1 MVPFTGYG
9 LGLTRKC
16 EFQNATPQHKSE
28 DVNVAVLLRVIT
40 EPKDVQ
46 ALYTNASDHAK
57 ASAANTGWLLSQI
70 MGQGAGLINGQR
82 WINLRKELDKHFSH
96 KVSLTMV
103 DTLNEH
109 AKAYVQNMVQYSLP
123 DRLEKDS
130 KQRFVVNAAQAL
142 TRYPYY
148 EIANM
153 FYSNLNQ
160 QEIDRLWDLGQLF
173 TKAFAR
179 VIDGGINRSRL
190 TKWLNTEDW
199 KLTKTYIDQW
209 EEFNAAAYKRRVDAG
224 INDQVVELFQAAE
237 AGKVDREEV
246 LQTLAESLFANLD
259 VTTHVMT
266 SCIILLADNTMVT
279 ENLRKEF
286 AEHASDIDTY
296 LGKKDTLLHYC
307 LLESLRLQP
316 VLSYS
321 FPEKPPREKVLGGYR
336 IPKDVS
342 QSESAASMRSGY
354 HANLFPMQMTC
365 VVDAHAINIRN
376 PFWGS
381 DSREYRPS
389 RFFSIPQ
396 TKVSRPRAKADV
408 HIATSL
414 ESAAAD
420 VDIFTQLRYNLQ
432 AFGYGPRKCLGNN
445 ISDKMVHALVYQ
457 LFTQYDLVVRPNM
470 KKENDYYFKT
480 DKTNWLGLFDVEL
493 EMKRRTL

>member
-1 MVPFTGYG
+1 MGNFELGSLDMQFVAIASANFGFDLQCETEFPHSLGLNIADTEEALLSRIYRIPSLDGGANIKGPPFTFWDGQMTEKFLSARERSYEWQA
-9 LGLTRKC
+9 K
-16 EFQNATPQHKSE
+16 
-28 DVNVAVLLRVIT
+28 VIT

-82 WINLRKELDKHFSH
+82 WINLRKELDPHFSH
-96 KVSLTMV
+96 KVSLNMV
-103 DTLNEH
+103 GNLNEH
-109 AKAYVQNMVQYSLP
+109 ARVYVRDMGQYSLS
-123 DRLEKDS
+123 DRLEKNGS
-130 KQRFVVNAAQAL
+130 ERFVVNAAQAL

-153 FYSNLNQ
+153 FYSNLNK

-173 TKAFAR
+173 TKAFAS
-179 VIDGGINRSRL
+179 VIDGGINRSSL
-190 TKWLNTEDW
+190 TKWFNTDAW
-199 KLTKTYIDQW
+199 KMTKTYIDQW
-209 EEFNAAAYKRRVDAG
+209 GEFNASAVKRRVEAG
-224 INDQVVELFQAAE
+224 INDQVVSLFAAAE

-266 SCIILLADNTMVT
+266 SCVILLADNTAVT
-279 ENLRKEF
+279 EDLRREF
-286 AEHASDIDTY
+286 SQHANDIDTY

-321 FPEKPPREKVLGGYR
+321 FPEKPPREKILGGYR
-336 IPKDVS
+336 IPKD
-342 QSESAASMRSGY
+342 
-354 HANLFPMQMTC
+354 
-365 VVDAHAINIRN
+365 
-376 PFWGS
+376 
-381 DSREYRPS
+381 
-389 RFFSIPQ
+389 
-396 TKVSRPRAKADV
+396 
-408 HIATSL
+408 
-414 ESAAAD
+414 
-420 VDIFTQLRYNLQ
+420 LRYNFQ

-480 DKTNWLGLFDVEL
+480 DKANWLGLFDVEL
-493 EMKRRTL
+493 EMKTRV

>member
-16 EFQNATPQHKSE
+16 EFQDAIPQPKSE
-28 DVNVAVLLRVIT
+28 DINVAVLLRVIT

-82 WINLRKELDKHFSH
+82 WINLRKELDRHFSH

-130 KQRFVVNAAQAL
+130 KERFVVNAAQAL

-190 TKWLNTEDW
+190 TKWLNTDDW

-266 SCIILLADNTMVT
+266 SCVILLADNSKVT
-279 ENLRKEF
+279 EDLRKEF
-286 AEHASDIDTY
+286 AENASDIDTY

-321 FPEKPPREKVLGGYR
+321 FPEKPPREKILGGYR

-342 QSESAASMRSGY
+342 QGVFA
-354 HANLFPMQMTC
+354 
-365 VVDAHAINIRN
+365 
-376 PFWGS
+376 
-381 DSREYRPS
+381 
-389 RFFSIPQ
+389 
-396 TKVSRPRAKADV
+396 VS
-408 HIATSL
+408 L
-414 ESAAAD
+414 
-420 VDIFTQLRYNLQ
+420 
-432 AFGYGPRKCLGNN
+432 
-445 ISDKMVHALVYQ
+445 
-457 LFTQYDLVVRPNM
+457 
-470 KKENDYYFKT
+470 
-480 DKTNWLGLFDVEL
+480 
-493 EMKRRTL
+493 

>member
-1 MVPFTGYG
+1 
-9 LGLTRKC
+9 
-16 EFQNATPQHKSE
+16 
-28 DVNVAVLLRVIT
+28 
-40 EPKDVQ
+40 
-46 ALYTNASDHAK
+46 
-57 ASAANTGWLLSQI
+57 

-82 WINLRKELDKHFSH
+82 WINLRKELDRHFTH
-96 KVSLTMV
+96 KASLTMV
-103 DTLNEH
+103 GNLNEH
-109 AKAYVQNMVQYSLP
+109 AKTYVQNMVQYSLP
-123 DRLEKDS
+123 DESEKNGN
-130 KQRFVVNAAQAL
+130 KRFMVNAAHAL

-160 QEIDRLWDLGQLF
+160 QEIDRLWDLGELF

-190 TKWLNTEDW
+190 TKWLNTDDW

-209 EEFNAAAYKRRVDAG
+209 EEFNASAYKRRVDAG
-224 INDQVVELFQAAE
+224 IKDQVVDLFQAAE

-266 SCIILLADNTMVT
+266 SCVILLADNAMVT
-279 ENLRKEF
+279 KDLRKEF
-286 AEHASDIDTY
+286 AEHADDIDAY

-321 FPEKPPREKVLGGYR
+321 FPEKPPREKILGGYR

-342 QSESAASMRSGY
+342 RRNSSIFSFSDCR
-354 HANLFPMQMTC
+354 ANWFPMQMTC

-381 DSREYRPS
+381 DSREYRPG

-396 TKVSRPRAKADV
+396 TKVGRPRP
-408 HIATSL
+408 
-414 ESAAAD
+414 E
-420 VDIFTQLRYNLQ
+420 QLL
-432 AFGYGPRKCLGNN
+432 
-445 ISDKMVHALVYQ
+445 ISPPARVC
-457 LFTQYDLVVRPNM
+457 PS
-470 KKENDYYFKT
+470 
-480 DKTNWLGLFDVEL
+480 
-493 EMKRRTL
+493 

>member
-1 MVPFTGYG
+1 MSGRRSMVQYTEFG
-9 LGLTRKC
+9 LAPTRKC
-16 EFQNATPQHKSE
+16 EFQHATPQPGSGGA
-28 DVNVAVLLRVIT
+28 NVAAPLRVIT

-82 WINLRKELDKHFSH
+82 WINLRKELDRHFSH

-103 DTLNEH
+103 GTLNEN
-109 AKAYVQNMVQYSLP
+109 AKAYVQNMVQYSIA
-123 DRLEKDS
+123 DRLEKNG
-130 KQRFVVNAAQAL
+130 KERFVVNAAQAL

-153 FYSNLNQ
+153 FYSDLNQ
-160 QEIDRLWDLGQLF
+160 QEMDRLWDLGQLF

-190 TKWLNTEDW
+190 TKWLNTDDW
-199 KLTKTYIDQW
+199 KLTKSYIDQW
-209 EEFNAAAYKRRVDAG
+209 EEFNASAFKRRIDAG

-266 SCIILLADNTMVT
+266 SCIILLADNAAVT
-279 ENLRKEF
+279 EDLRREF
-286 AEHASDIDTY
+286 SEHAADIDAY

-321 FPEKPPREKVLGGYR
+321 FPEKPPREKILGGYR

-342 QSESAASMRSGY
+342 RRD
-354 HANLFPMQMTC
+354 F
-365 VVDAHAINIRN
+365 
-376 PFWGS
+376 
-381 DSREYRPS
+381 
-389 RFFSIPQ
+389 
-396 TKVSRPRAKADV
+396 
-408 HIATSL
+408 
-414 ESAAAD
+414 
-420 VDIFTQLRYNLQ
+420 
-432 AFGYGPRKCLGNN
+432 
-445 ISDKMVHALVYQ
+445 YQ
-457 LFTQYDLVVRPNM
+457 
-470 KKENDYYFKT
+470 
-480 DKTNWLGLFDVEL
+480 
-493 EMKRRTL
+493 

>member
-1 MVPFTGYG
+1 MVLFTEYG
-9 LGLTRKC
+9 SARIRKC
-16 EFQNATPQHKSE
+16 EFQRAAPRFKSIS
-28 DVNVAVLLRVIT
+28 VNTAAAWRVIT

-82 WINLRKELDKHFSH
+82 WINLRKELDRHFSH
-96 KVSLTMV
+96 KMSLNMV
-103 DTLNEH
+103 GTLNEH
-109 AKAYVQNMVQYSLP
+109 AKTYVQNMVQYSIA
-123 DRLEKDS
+123 DRLEKNGNE
-130 KQRFVVNAAQAL
+130 RFVVNAAQAL

-160 QEIDRLWDLGQLF
+160 QETDRLWDLGQLF
-173 TKAFAR
+173 TKAFAS
-179 VIDGGINRSRL
+179 VIDGGINRSKL
-190 TKWLNTEDW
+190 TKWLNTDAW

-209 EEFNAAAYKRRVDAG
+209 EEFNASAFKRRVDAG
-224 INDQVVELFQAAE
+224 INDQVVALFQAAE
-237 AGKVDREEV
+237 AGKVGREEV

-266 SCIILLADNTMVT
+266 SCVILLADNTMVT
-279 ENLRKEF
+279 EDLRREF
-286 AEHASDIDTY
+286 AEHADDIDTY

-321 FPEKPPREKVLGGYR
+321 FPEKPPREKILGGYR
-336 IPKDVS
+336 IPKD
-342 QSESAASMRSGY
+342 
-354 HANLFPMQMTC
+354 MTC

-389 RFFSIPQ
+389 RFFSIPA
-396 TKVSRPRAKADV
+396 TK
-408 HIATSL
+408 
-414 ESAAAD
+414 
-420 VDIFTQLRYNLQ
+420 LRYNLQ

-457 LFTQYDLVVRPNM
+457 LFTQYDFVVRPNM

-493 EMKRRTL
+493 EMKRREL